1 MTNDPPM
8 TKEGDAPGERRTG
21 EPPLVIG
28 GSLVGQS
35 SYPGSPARVLFG
47 AVAVVLAR
55 SRFLVLVAALLGLIA
70 GWPFLQAYWGK
81 LTRPAAAAGAVSGDT
96 EYWCPMCPGVVSAH
110 PDKCPVCF
118 MGLVRRA
125 KADMTPLPDGSLAR
139 VQLSPYRVQ
148 LAGLR
153 TAPVEY
159 RRLEYEAVV
168 AGRLEADPKGSA
180 AAPGLLLA
188 GDVFDRDA
196 ALLSIGQAG
205 AVACDSA
212 PGEAFAG
219 RVLEIMPTPTGS
231 RVRVRVDDPRGDL
244 RPGGYA
250 AATFRTP
257 AASLPAADRLDRDR
271 WRDGLAAA
279 LAPDRAA
286 GVLLDAAAR
295 RAAARAGLTLC
306 VPEPAVID
314 TGPRRVVYVET
325 MPGVFDATE
334 VTLGRRCGDFYPVR
348 SGVEA
353 GQRVATAG
361 AVLLDAETRLNPA
374 LAATYFGA
382 GARSTPPPPA
392 APAAASGDDA
402 ALAARQ
408 KVCPVTKEPLD
419 SMGGPVKL
427 VVDGRV
433 VFICCKGCEK
443 ALRAKP
449 AEYLRGLPQ

>member
-1 MTNDPPM
+1 MAHPTPAPP
-8 TKEGDAPGERRTG
+8 PRR
-21 EPPLVIG
+21 
-28 GSLVGQS
+28 
-35 SYPGSPARVLFG
+35 SPARVLFG

-55 SRFLVLVAALLGLIA
+55 SRFLVLVCGLLGLIA
-70 GWPFLQAYWGK
+70 VWPFARAYWGK
-81 LTRPAAAAGAVSGDT
+81 LTRPDPAAGSISSDT
-96 EYWCPMCPGVVSAH
+96 EYWCPMCPGVVSAW
-110 PDKCPVCF
+110 PAKCPVCF
-118 MGLVRRA
+118 MGLVRRQ
-125 KADMTPLPDGSLAR
+125 KADMTPLPDGALAR

-180 AAPGLLLA
+180 AAPGFLLV

-196 ALLSIGQAG
+196 ALVSPGQEG
-205 AVACDSA
+205 AVACDA
-212 PGEAFAG
+212 CPGESFVG
-219 RVLEIMPTPTGS
+219 RVLEVVPGPST

-244 RPGGYA
+244 RPGAYA

-257 AASLPAADRLDRDR
+257 AAALPAFRRLEQER
-271 WRDGLAAA
+271 WRDA
-279 LAPDRAA
+279 LALTVAPSRTA

-295 RAAARAGLTLC
+295 QAAARAGLTLC

-314 TGPRRVVYVET
+314 TGTRRVVYVET
-325 MPGVFDATE
+325 MPGTFDATE
-334 VTLGRRCGDFYPVR
+334 VVVGRRCGDFYPVR
-348 SGVEA
+348 AGVEP

-382 GARSTPPPPA
+382 GAKAPTPPVPS
-392 APAAASGDDA
+392 APASPDA
-402 ALAARQ
+402 EDARLAARQ

-443 ALRAKP
+443 AVRAKP
-449 AEYLRGLPQ
+449 AEYLRDLPQ

>member
-1 MTNDPPM
+1 MGTPDPP
-8 TKEGDAPGERRTG
+8 PRR
-21 EPPLVIG
+21 
-28 GSLVGQS
+28 
-35 SYPGSPARVLFG
+35 SPARVLLG

-55 SRFLVLVAALLGLIA
+55 SRFVVLVCGLLGLIA
-70 GWPFLQAYWGK
+70 VWPFAQVYWGK
-81 LTRPAAAAGAVSGDT
+81 LTRPDPATAAISGDT
-96 EYWCPMCPGVVSAH
+96 EYWCPMCPGVVSAW
-110 PDKCPVCF
+110 PAKCPVCF
-118 MGLVRRA
+118 MGLVRRQ
-125 KADMTPLPDGSLAR
+125 KSDMTPLPDGALAR

-196 ALLSIGQAG
+196 PLLSVGQEG
-205 AVACDSA
+205 VVSCDAA
-212 PGEAFAG
+212 PGETFPG
-219 RVLEIMPTPTGS
+219 RVLEVVPAANPAAGR

-257 AASLPAADRLDRDR
+257 AASLASSRRLDLDR
-271 WRDGLAAA
+271 WRDGLA
-279 LAPDRAA
+279 LTVAPDRAA

-295 RAAARAGLTLC
+295 AAAARAGLTLC

-314 TGPRRVVYVET
+314 TGARRVVYVET
-325 MPGVFDATE
+325 MPGTFDATE
-334 VTLGRRCGDFYPVR
+334 VVVGRRCGGFYPVR
-348 SGVEA
+348 VGVEP

-382 GARSTPPPPA
+382 GAKATTTAPPPPA
-392 APAAASGDDA
+392 APAVPSADDER
-402 ALAARQ
+402 LVARQ